1 MIILGIDPGYDRVG
15 VGIIE
20 RSKSL
25 DIYVFSDCIETDK
38 NDTFVNRL
46 SHINRSL
53 SLILNQYRPDLLVIE
68 SLFFAKNVKTAIDVA
83 QARGSILLTLN
94 TYIES
99 IQTLNKKERSTK
111 KPIRC
116 VSLLEL
122 TPMQVK
128 SSLVGNGH
136 ADKKSVS
143 YMVYQILKL
152 DTNTN
157 FINKN
162 TQQNFKEIKENI
174 KNKNKI
180 LDDEID
186 ALSIA
191 LAGCQYQ
198 KLAKF

>member
-1 MIILGIDPGYDRVG
+1 MIILGVDPGYDRVG

-20 RSKSL
+20 ASNGL
-25 DIYVFSDCIETDK
+25 DNYIYSDCILTDK
-38 NDTFVNRL
+38 KDTFVNRL

-68 SLFFAKNVKTAIDVA
+68 SLFFAKNVKTAMDVA

-99 IQTLNKKERSTK
+99 IYILNKKEYSIK
-111 KPIRC
+111 DI
-116 VSLLEL
+116 SLLEL
-122 TPMQVK
+122 TPMQIK
-128 SSLVGNGH
+128 LSLAGNGH

-152 DTNTN
+152 DTNIN

-162 TQQNFKEIKENI
+162 IKENI

-180 LDDEID
+180 FDDEID

>member
-1 MIILGIDPGYDRVG
+1 MIILGVDPGYDRVG

-20 RSKSL
+20 ASNGL
-25 DIYVFSDCIETDK
+25 DNYIYSDCILTDK
-38 NDTFVNRL
+38 KDTFVNRL

-68 SLFFAKNVKTAIDVA
+68 SLFFAKNVKTAMDVA

-99 IQTLNKKERSTK
+99 IQTLNKNERYTK
-111 KPIRC
+111 NLTVKH
-116 VSLLEL
+116 VDLLEL
-122 TPMQVK
+122 TPMQIK
-128 SSLVGNGH
+128 LSLAGNGH

-152 DTNTN
+152 DTNIN
-157 FINKN
+157 FIN
-162 TQQNFKEIKENI
+162 

-191 LAGCQYQ
+191 LAGHQYQ
-198 KLAKF
+198 KLAKL